1 MLKYIEF
8 EIEIEIDLFGALIFT
23 EVNLKE
29 KTINTIQASHMT
41 WAGAL

>member
-1 MLKYIEF
+1 MLKYI

-23 EVNLKE
+23 KVNLKV
-29 KTINTIQASHMT
+29 KTTNTLQASHMT